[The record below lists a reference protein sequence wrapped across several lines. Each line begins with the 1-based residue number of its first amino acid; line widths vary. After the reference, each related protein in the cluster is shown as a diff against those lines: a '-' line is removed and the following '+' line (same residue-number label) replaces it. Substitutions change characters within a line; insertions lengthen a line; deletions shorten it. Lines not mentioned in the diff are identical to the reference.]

1 MVGTGGR
8 GSYTGQAP
16 PPWRSAGTTSTKAA
30 QHSIS
35 QQHPEPGQG
44 NKAPHGKRPGI
55 FEIAAPPSHFLAS
68 ESAVWHP
75 GRCLKWKYTE
85 SILVSTEATPFGIT
99 GSRFRWSWIK
109 AGPTLALLSRSW
121 TPCRKS
127 CPKNPLFKR
136 ALSFNIVRA
145 GAKSM
150 CSRVTEKF
158 EPHPCQVS
166 RVIRDEWP
174 TLWGVSSSVAG
185 SNSTYFA
192 LLRRLVMLLF
202 KYQIFFFFN
211 FSQSDWESFKNMLS
225 TSFLAFLNRVKGT

>member
-1 MVGTGGR
+1 MIHERSKYDNYHLPDLDGGNMGGGVPTQGR
-8 GSYTGQAP
+8 PP

-30 QHSIS
+30 QHSIF
-35 QQHPEPGQG
+35 QEHPEPGQR

-55 FEIAAPPSHFLAS
+55 FEIIAPPCHFLAS

-127 CPKNPLFKR
+127 CPKSPIFKR
-136 ALSFNIVRA
+136 VLSFNIVRA
-145 GAKSM
+145 RAKST

-158 EPHPCQVS
+158 EPLPAKSAEWLGTSDRPCEDS
-166 RVIRDEWP
+166 
-174 TLWGVSSSVAG
+174 VSSSVAG
-185 SNSTYFA
+185 RNSTYFA

-202 KYQIFFFFN
+202 KYQFFF
-211 FSQSDWESFKNMLS
+211 
-225 TSFLAFLNRVKGT
+225 